1 MQLASVTN
9 PLGKVTQITAYNGY
23 GQLTLVD
30 PNNVSTTMT
39 YDARGRLLT
48 EQIAGETTQ
57 FEYDPAGNLK
67 KVTQPD
73 GSWVSFSYDAA
84 ARLTQTQ
91 DNLGNQV
98 VYTLD
103 NASNRVAEEVKD
115 LSGILRRRITRV
127 YDALN
132 RLQAVTGG
140 LQ

>member
-1 MQLASVTN
+1 
-9 PLGKVTQITAYNGY
+9 
-23 GQLTLVD
+23 
-30 PNNVSTTMT
+30 MT

-115 LSGILRRRITRV
+115 LSGILRRRITSRPLK
-127 YDALN
+127 YQSTPPAASASMA
-132 RLQAVTGG
+132 RLIDVG
-140 LQ
+140 

>member
-1 MQLASVTN
+1 
-9 PLGKVTQITAYNGY
+9 
-23 GQLTLVD
+23 
-30 PNNVSTTMT
+30 
-39 YDARGRLLT
+39 
-48 EQIAGETTQ
+48 
-57 FEYDPAGNLK
+57 
-67 KVTQPD
+67 
-73 GSWVSFSYDAA
+73 
-84 ARLTQTQ
+84 
-91 DNLGNQV
+91 V